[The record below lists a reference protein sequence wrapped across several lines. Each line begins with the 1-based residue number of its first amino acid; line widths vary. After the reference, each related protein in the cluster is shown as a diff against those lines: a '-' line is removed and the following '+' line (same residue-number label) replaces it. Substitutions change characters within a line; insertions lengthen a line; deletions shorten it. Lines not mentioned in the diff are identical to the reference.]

1 MVIVVPPFL
10 ENSVVSNSVEFRVLI
25 VDDNPAIHRDFRKIL
40 TRLDDCGELDQLEQQ
55 LYGGPAN
62 ENSGLP
68 NFEVDSAYQGLEG
81 VAKVAA
87 ADQAKRPYSLAFVDM
102 RIPPGIS
109 GIETIERMWAIAPDL
124 QIVVCTAF
132 ADMSWGEIVTRLGW
146 SDRLLIL
153 KKPFDKIEVCQMAL
167 SLSVKHQL
175 EKMARLKTEELR
187 SMVAQRTIELEKE
200 IQQRRQIEAMLRE
213 NPNQFYEDSEV
224 DRTTG
229 LLNRHAILDRIN
241 FIASD
246 AEQHDDVYS
255 ILYVDV
261 DGMQDVN
268 AAFGHLAGDLALKN
282 VAQRLR
288 ETLRPNDVIGRYG
301 GEEFIICLRHCSQDR
316 AVMVAERLRARVAES
331 TVMVDGSP
339 LKITVSVGVATQVAA
354 HHTVAER
361 VLECADE
368 ALGLAKIRGR
378 NRVETKE
385 LVKF

>member
-1 MVIVVPPFL
+1 M
-10 ENSVVSNSVEFRVLI
+10 VSNSVEFRVLV

-40 TRLDDCGELDQLEQQ
+40 TRLDDCVELDQLEQQ

-68 NFEVDSAYQGLEG
+68 NFEVDSAFQGLEG

-87 ADQAKRPYSLAFVDM
+87 ADRAKRPYSLAFVDM

-132 ADMSWGEIVTRLGW
+132 ADMSWGEMVTRLGW

-224 DRTTG
+224 DRATG

-241 FIASD
+241 FIAGD
-246 AEQHDDVYS
+246 AEQHDDAYS

-268 AAFGHLAGDLALKN
+268 ATFGHLAGDLALKN

-354 HHTVAER
+354 HPTVAER

-368 ALGLAKIRGR
+368 ALGLAKIKGR

-385 LVKF
+385 LVNF

>member
-1 MVIVVPPFL
+1 ML
-10 ENSVVSNSVEFRVLI
+10 SNSVNFRVLI

-40 TRLDDCGELDQLEQQ
+40 TRVDNCDELDQLEQQ
-55 LYGGPAN
+55 LYGGHAK
-62 ENSGLP
+62 EDSRLP
-68 NFEVDSAYQGLEG
+68 IFDVDSAYQGLEG
-81 VAKVAA
+81 VAKVTAA
-87 ADQAKRPYSLAFVDM
+87 HRSKRPYSLAFVDM

-109 GIETIERMWAIAPDL
+109 GIETIERMWAIVPDL

-132 ADMSWGEIVTRLGW
+132 ADMSWDEMVTRLGW

-167 SLSVKHQL
+167 ALSVKHQL
-175 EKMARLKTEELR
+175 ENMARLKTEELR

-200 IQQRRQIEAMLRE
+200 IQQRRQVEAMLRE
-213 NPNQFYEDSEV
+213 NPNQFYEDSEI
-224 DRTTG
+224 DRATG

-241 FIASD
+241 FIAAD
-246 AEQHDDVYS
+246 AEQHGGVYS

-261 DGMQDVN
+261 DGMHDVN

-301 GEEFIICLRHCSQDR
+301 GEEFIICLHNCPQDR
-316 AVMVAERLRARVAES
+316 AIMVAERLRARVAES
-331 TVMVDGSP
+331 TVMVDGMP
-339 LKITVSVGVATQVAA
+339 LKITVCVGVATQVAA
-354 HHTVAER
+354 LYEVAER

-368 ALGLAKIRGR
+368 ALGLAKIKGR

-385 LVKF
+385 LVKS